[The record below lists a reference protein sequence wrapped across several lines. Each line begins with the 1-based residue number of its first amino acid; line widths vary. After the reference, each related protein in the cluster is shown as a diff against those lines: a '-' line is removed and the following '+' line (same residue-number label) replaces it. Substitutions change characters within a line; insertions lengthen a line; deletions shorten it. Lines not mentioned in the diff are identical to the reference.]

1 MAELTGTEPVS
12 VDNLAAALG
21 IETGGGHSRVTSATG
36 PYR

>member
-1 MAELTGTEPVS
+1 MAQLTGNEPVS
-12 VDNLAAALG
+12 AGNLAAALG